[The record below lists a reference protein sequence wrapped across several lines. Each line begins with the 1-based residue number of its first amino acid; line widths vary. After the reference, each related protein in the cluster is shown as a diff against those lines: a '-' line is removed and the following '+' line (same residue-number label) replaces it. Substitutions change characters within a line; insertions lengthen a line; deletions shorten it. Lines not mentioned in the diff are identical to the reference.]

1 MAAEQNPIRYQD
13 LIAPDDSIEKLIG
26 QLTQLN
32 EAYTGMADSVKA
44 QAAEVAASLRNVSV
58 ATSSG
63 QAATKNATAEA
74 DRLAKAYRDL
84 AFARSDTAK
93 RIAAVKAAQQEENR
107 ITKLTLQLN
116 KSAEGS
122 YERLAAQYAL
132 NKIQLNQLSS
142 VERERLPHV
151 RKLEKETKA
160 IYEQMKRLQE
170 ATGQYTLNV
179 GNYEKAITNA
189 IGINSRWYT
198 NMMKLSSLFEDGLSN
213 GLKMAGE
220 AVAAFGRKLL
230 ALLANPIVA
239 TIAAITAAFMA
250 LSKGITTSEEN
261 TMALQ
266 RVLAPF
272 QRVLTGVLN
281 ILQTCATYVLRFA
294 EGFETAAFA
303 VSRFLERIPFIGK
316 YIKDA
321 NDAMQ
326 GNVDLAKAQQEL
338 TKKERANVTERA
350 RLERD
355 AAKARNEAERIN
367 DPKKRVELLKKA
379 DAAERQILENELKL
393 AREDLRIK
401 TAKAAQSKNN
411 AKTNDELAQSQAR
424 LYKADEAYYQKT
436 QRLQSKIRTLSNKG
450 AGGAGAGQTG
460 RTAEAAEREQLT
472 LQRKV
477 EDERI
482 KTIQDSFLRQRY
494 EINVQYD
501 RLIEDIKSKL
511 EKEKDVLTDGE
522 KANLDALIKIY
533 DTQRADK
540 LADLVE
546 QEAKAQEDAEKKK
559 YDALIKA
566 TDGLIKKRET
576 AVRQGEMKIAA
587 EYDNDM
593 VMAELENA
601 ENKKTQMRLEAEKKR
616 MKALLALYEKD
627 GHTLSE
633 VELDTLR
640 KSIEAVDKELEQ
652 NKKKRDLYDML
663 GFSLTDDQK
672 EAIDEAVGYA
682 LDNLSS
688 YIDAWVEA
696 ADKKRQIADGEV
708 ERAKSLVDTEIEAR
722 NKGYAANVAMAQK
735 ELDMAKAN
743 QRKAIAEQQRAQR
756 AQMALQ
762 TVSQASNLV
771 TASSLIWSQLGFPLA
786 IPAIAV
792 MWGSF
797 AAAKIKAAQVA
808 KQGTDEE
815 YGEGTVE
822 MLEGGSHQSGNDIDL
837 GRKKDGTRR
846 RAEGGEFFAVINRRN
861 SRRYRNVIPDV
872 INSLNHGTF
881 AEKYMRAY
889 DGDASVNVLGT
900 KPDLSALSNDV
911 RQIRE
916 QGERRTYT
924 DGAGNT
930 VVEYKNLRQII
941 KN

>member
-93 RIAAVKAAQQEENR
+93 RIAELKAAQQEENR
-107 ITKLTLQLN
+107 VTKLTIQLN
-116 KSAEGS
+116 NSEEGS
-122 YERLAAQYAL
+122 YAHLSAQYAL
-132 NKIQLNQLSS
+132 NKMQLNQLTAA
-142 VERERLPHV
+142 ERENLPHAK
-151 RKLEKETKA
+151 KLEQETKA
-160 IYEQMKRLQE
+160 IYEQMKHLQE

-179 GNYEKAITNA
+179 GNYENAITSA

-198 NMMKLSSLFEDGLSN
+198 NMTQLSALFQGDMTN

-272 QRVLTGVLN
+272 QRVLTGVIN
-281 ILQTCATYVLRFA
+281 ILQTAAGYVLRFA

-303 VSRFLERIPFIGK
+303 VSRFLERIPLIGK

-367 DPKKRVELLKKA
+367 DPKKRVALLQQA
-379 DAAERQILENELKL
+379 DAAERKILENELNL

-424 LYKADEAYYQKT
+424 LYKAEEAYYQKT
-436 QRLQSKIRTLSNKG
+436 QRLQSKIRTLSGKG
-450 AGGAGAGQTG
+450 AGGAATTAGTG
-460 RTAEAAEREQLT
+460 EDAAEEAKREQ
-472 LQRKV
+472 RA
-477 EDERI
+477 
-482 KTIQDSFLRQRY
+482 
-494 EINVQYD
+494 
-501 RLIEDIKSKL
+501 IEDAKIAAREDAFDRERATIITSYNRKIEDAKEQYGKETEL
-511 EKEKDVLTDGE
+511 AELYEREK
-522 KANLDALIKIY
+522 
-533 DTQRADK
+533 QMK

-546 QEAKAQEDAEKKK
+546 KEAKAQEDAEKKK
-559 YDALIKA
+559 YDELIKA
-566 TDGLIKKRET
+566 TDGLIRKRE
-576 AVRQGEMKIAA
+576 AAIRQGEERIAQ
-587 EYDNDM
+587 EY
-593 VMAELENA
+593 ELAMSEADLETA
-601 ENKKTQMRLEAEKKR
+601 ENKKTQMRLQAERDRLTK
-616 MKALLALYEKD
+616 LLALYEAD
-627 GHTLSE
+627 GKVLTD
-633 VELDTLR
+633 VELQTIR
-640 KSIEAVDKELEQ
+640 NSIEAVDEELEK
-652 NKKKRDLYDML
+652 NRKDRDLWDVL
-663 GFSLTDDQK
+663 GIDLKDEQK
-672 EAIDEAVGYA
+672 EAIQSAYDFAKEQLESYMDA
-682 LDNLSS
+682 L
-688 YIDAWVEA
+688 VEA
-696 ADKKRQIADGEV
+696 AERKKELADAEV
-708 ERAKSLVDTEIEAR
+708 ERAQTVVDAEIEAR

-735 ELDMAKAN
+735 ELDIAKQN
-743 QRKAIAEQQRAQR
+743 QQKALREQQRAQR
-756 AQMALQ
+756 QQ
-762 TVSQASNLV
+762 QAIQSIEQVGNLI
-771 TASSLIWSQLGFPLA
+771 TATTKIWSQFGNPLVA
-786 IPAIAV
+786 IPMIAI
-792 MWGSF
+792 MWGAF
-797 AAAKIKAAQVA
+797 AAAKIKAAQLTR
-808 KQGTDEE
+808 QGGEE
-815 YGEGTVE
+815 QYGEGTVE

-900 KPDLSALSNDV
+900 TPDLSALSSDV

-930 VVEYKNLRQII
+930 IVEYKNLRQII